1 MTEYVT
7 ETKLTPKRNYKATIF
22 EMIYNKNKRELLEL
36 YNALNGTN
44 YDNPD
49 ELEITTLE
57 NAIYLSMHNDV
68 SFLLDSRLML
78 YEHQST
84 YSPNLPVRL
93 LHYISDLYSKLTKD
107 KNLYGTKRVMLPT
120 PYFIIF
126 YNGEDEMPDRLELK
140 LSDSFLVK
148 EEEPALEL
156 TVVMLNINKGHNKE
170 LLDSCKTL
178 RDYAEYTDRVRR
190 YTKVMG
196 LADAVERA
204 ITECIEEGVLVEF
217 LEHNRREAM
226 AVSIYEYDYEKH
238 MRMEREEHWQD
249 GLKQGAI
256 NFVKFCKKKN
266 MDQTVILDELLNE
279 YQLSEEDAQ
288 ELMETYWK

>member
-1 MTEYVT
+1 MTET
-7 ETKLTPKRNYKATIF
+7 ITTTKLTPKRNYKATIF

-57 NAIYLSMHNDV
+57 NAIYLSIHNDV

-84 YSPNLPVRL
+84 YSPNLPLRL
-93 LHYISDLYSKLTKD
+93 LHYISDLYSEFTKD

-120 PYFIIF
+120 PKFVIF
-126 YNGEDEMPDRLELK
+126 YNGEDEMPDRMELK
-140 LSDSFLVK
+140 LSESFLVADG
-148 EEEPALEL
+148 EPALEL
-156 TVVMLNINKGHNKE
+156 TAIMLNINIGHNQK

-178 RDYAEYTDRVRR
+178 RDYAKYTDKVRR
-190 YTKVMG
+190 YTKMMD
-196 LADAVERA
+196 LADAVECA
-204 ITECIEEGVLVEF
+204 ITECIEEGVLVDF

-238 MRMEREEHWQD
+238 MRMEREDAREE
-249 GLKQGAI
+249 GLKKGAI
-256 NFVKFCKKKN
+256 HFINFCKN
-266 MDQTVILDELLNE
+266 NHIEQAIVLQDLLDHYELS
-279 YQLSEEDAQ
+279 QKDAQ
-288 ELMETYWK
+288 ALIDTYWN